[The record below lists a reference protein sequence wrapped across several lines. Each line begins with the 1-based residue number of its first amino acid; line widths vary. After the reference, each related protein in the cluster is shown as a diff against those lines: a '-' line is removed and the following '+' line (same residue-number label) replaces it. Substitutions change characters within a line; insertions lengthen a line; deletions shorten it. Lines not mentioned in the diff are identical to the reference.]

1 MPANRNQSSQ
11 LYSKHNRVRFLETGT
26 DFFDSL
32 KGLIANA
39 QKAIHIQT
47 YIFEEDSSG
56 QAIASALQDAARRKV
71 SVYLLVDG
79 YASQSLSRSFVA
91 SLTQTGI
98 HFRFFEPVFRSR
110 YFYFGRRMHHKIAVA
125 DGIYAIV
132 GGRNIADRYND
143 LPGIPAWLDFAV
155 LVEGDIARSLCQL
168 CERTWKK
175 MIQKALPT
183 QCKPAMPVQIPFAEQ
198 MDIRVR
204 RNDWVRGKNEI
215 TATYLQLLRTAGSD
229 VTIICSYFLPGKRI
243 RKAISDA
250 TRRGVAIRVIAAGRS
265 DILLA
270 KEAER
275 WLYDWLLR
283 KKVILYEYQDTIL
296 HGKLAVCDR
305 SWVTLGSYNL
315 NNISAYASIELNLD
329 IRNRDFAAGIHQKL
343 DRMIANHCLRI
354 TPEHLKKTNNP
365 IKQFWRWFSY
375 QFIRLVFYLFTFY
388 FRQNH

>member
-1 MPANRNQSSQ
+1 MPTYRIASSQ

-26 DFFDSL
+26 AFFTSL
-32 KGLIANA
+32 KELITKA
-39 QKAIHIQT
+39 QKVIHIQT
-47 YIFEEDSSG
+47 YIFAEDSTG
-56 QAIASALQDAARRKV
+56 QEIASALQEAARRKV
-71 SVYLLVDG
+71 TVYLLVDG
-79 YASQSLSRSFVA
+79 YASQSLSRSFIS
-91 SLTQTGI
+91 SLTKSGI

-125 DGIYAIV
+125 DGRYAIV

-155 LVEGDIARSLCQL
+155 CVEGDIARSLCLL

-175 MIQKALPT
+175 MMRKSIPT
-183 QCKPAMPVQIPFAEQ
+183 HCNPAKLIQIPFAEQ

-215 TATYLQLLRTAGSD
+215 TATYLQMLKTAGSE
-229 VTIICSYFLPGKRI
+229 VTIICSYFLPGKKI
-243 RKAISDA
+243 RKSIADA
-250 TRRGVAIRVIAAGRS
+250 TRRGVTIRVIAAGRS
-265 DILLA
+265 DIWLA

-283 KKVILYEYQDTIL
+283 KRVILYEYQDTIL
-296 HGKLAVCDR
+296 HGKLAVCDK
-305 SWVTLGSYNL
+305 SWLTLGSYNL

-329 IRNRDFAAGIHQKL
+329 IRNRDLATDVRQKL
-343 DRMIANHCLRI
+343 ETIINNHCIRI
-354 TPEHLKKTNNP
+354 TPEQLKKTNNP
-365 IKQFWRWFSY
+365 VKQFWRWFSY
-375 QFIRLVFYLFTFY
+375 EFIRLVFYLFTFY